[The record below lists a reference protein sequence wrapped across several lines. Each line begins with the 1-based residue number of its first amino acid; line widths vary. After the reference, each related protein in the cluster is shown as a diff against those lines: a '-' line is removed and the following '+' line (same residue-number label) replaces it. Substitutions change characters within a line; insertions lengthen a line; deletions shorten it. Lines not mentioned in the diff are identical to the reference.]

1 MIFSGTL
8 IEDLIAT
15 VERVEQA
22 AQSNDTLVGRFAIAE
37 DLLVSVEQDTN
48 YDSNV
53 LVA

>member
-1 MIFSGTL
+1 MMFSGTL

-22 AQSNDTLVGRFAIAE
+22 AQLDEPLVCRFAVAE
-37 DLLVSVEQDTN
+37 GLLASVEESTN
-48 YDSNV
+48 YDSNF